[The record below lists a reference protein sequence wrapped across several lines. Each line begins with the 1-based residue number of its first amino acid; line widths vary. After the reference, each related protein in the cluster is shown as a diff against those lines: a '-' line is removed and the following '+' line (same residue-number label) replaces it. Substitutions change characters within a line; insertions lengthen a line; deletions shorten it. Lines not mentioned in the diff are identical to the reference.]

1 MTKPKPP
8 NAGKGRKKG
17 TPNKFTGTVREAVLA
32 AFGKLGGVRWLV
44 KLGQTNPV
52 EFARLLGRL
61 LPREVSVTSSSATSP
76 PPALSDP
83 KVLAAAL
90 ALDEICDEV
99 SHALGSG
106 AADAPAL
113 QVGEVPPR
121 APGEPVEAPGEATD
135 ASERAAV
142 SPFDDPDP
150 AATR

>member
-1 MTKPKPP
+1 MRKPP
-8 NAGKGRKKG
+8 PNQGKGRPKG
-17 TPNKFTGTVREAVLA
+17 VPNKFTGTVREAVLA

-61 LPREVSVTSSSATSP
+61 LPREVSVTSSSTAPP

-83 KVLAAAL
+83 KVMAAAL
-90 ALDEICDEV
+90 ALDEACDAV

-113 QVGEVPPR
+113 QVGEVSPR
-121 APGEPVEAPGEATD
+121 APGESAEAPGEATD
-135 ASERAAV
+135 APERRAV
-142 SPFDDPDP
+142 SPFDDPTAP
-150 AATR
+150 AAR